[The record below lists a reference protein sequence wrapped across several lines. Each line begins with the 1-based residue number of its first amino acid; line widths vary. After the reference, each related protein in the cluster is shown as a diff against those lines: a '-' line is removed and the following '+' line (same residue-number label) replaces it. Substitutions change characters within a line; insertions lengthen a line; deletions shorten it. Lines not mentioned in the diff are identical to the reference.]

1 MNIRQLL
8 NVSLHGIFAV
18 NTVNV
23 LSDFMNTIG
32 EVHAIYEKDFPMKS
46 LSGIQTCAHV
56 LYETAMMG
64 KLKVLFK
71 SELVQAPVHQIKP
84 RCKIKVQSNY
94 HNSKSRWAIKE
105 IRRNS
110 LKK

>member
-1 MNIRQLL
+1 MDIRQLL

-23 LSDFMNTIG
+23 LGDFMNTIG

-46 LSGIQTCAHV
+46 LSGIRAHV
-56 LYETAMMG
+56 LYEIAVMG

-71 SELVQAPVHQIKP
+71 SELVQAPVHQIKL

-94 HNSKSRWAIKE
+94 HNSKSRRAIKE

-110 LKK
+110 LK